1 MNYKII
7 DMEKYYRKGVFE
19 HFSKDCKCRISMT
32 VKLDVTK
39 LVEYSKETKTKI
51 YLNFLYLLCKTLNS
65 KDDYKMYYEYHLNE
79 LRCYDTINP
88 IQYVFFEESK
98 TCKPV
103 YSTYYEDYNTFY
115 TNALKDIEEAKK
127 DPTYKL
133 ESSTHPNWFDAS
145 FMPWVSYDS
154 FSVECPD
161 GYLYFPPIVNWG
173 KYYLENNRIM
183 MPVTCGLN
191 HAIADGYL
199 MSNIFVTLA
208 KEIETFTK

>member
-1 MNYKII
+1 
-7 DMEKYYRKGVFE
+7 
-19 HFSKDCKCRISMT
+19 
-32 VKLDVTK
+32 
-39 LVEYSKETKTKI
+39 
-51 YLNFLYLLCKTLNS
+51 
-65 KDDYKMYYEYHLNE
+65 
-79 LRCYDTINP
+79 
-88 IQYVFFEESK
+88 
-98 TCKPV
+98 
-103 YSTYYEDYNTFY
+103 
-115 TNALKDIEEAKK
+115 
-127 DPTYKL
+127 
-133 ESSTHPNWFDAS
+133 
-145 FMPWVSYDS
+145 MPWVSYDS